1 MVYTPSFHS
10 SNTTG
15 FESLQHETLATRLY
29 VSSLIKQILTFYGNL
44 NSAKKE
50 NWILKTF
57 ILFFLFH
64 FYSSHSHPDSPHS
77 HPYSPHSHPDS
88 PHSQPDSP
96 HSYPNSP
103 YSQPHSPHFHPFS
116 PHSHPDSLH
125 STDSV
130 PRFPILVF
138 TDSHSNLSHSNLLRS
153 KLWFIRISG
162 KMSLK

>member
-15 FESLQHETLATRLY
+15 FESLQHETLVTRLY
-29 VSSLIKQILTFYGNL
+29 VSSLIKQILTFYDNL

-50 NWILKTF
+50 NCILKTF

-64 FYSSHSHPDSPHS
+64 FYSPHSDPDSPHS

-96 HSYPNSP
+96 HSYPNSRILSP
-103 YSQPHSPHFHPFS
+103 IPRISTPFPHILSQILCIPLILF
-116 PHSHPDSLH
+116 PDS
-125 STDSV
+125 
-130 PRFPILVF
+130 PF
-138 TDSHSNLSHSNLLRS
+138 
-153 KLWFIRISG
+153 WFLQIAIRIFHIRIY
-162 KMSLK
+162 